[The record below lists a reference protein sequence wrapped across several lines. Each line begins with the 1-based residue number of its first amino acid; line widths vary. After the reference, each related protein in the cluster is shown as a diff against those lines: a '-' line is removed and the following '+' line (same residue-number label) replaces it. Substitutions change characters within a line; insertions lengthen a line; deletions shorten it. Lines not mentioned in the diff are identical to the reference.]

1 MVTVTLPHHLQT
13 LARCDREV
21 TLDID
26 GAVTQR
32 RILDAL
38 ETRFPM
44 LRGTIR
50 EHVTLKRR
58 PRVRFF
64 AAGEDVTHDSPDAE
78 LPDSIARG
86 EQPFMIV
93 GAVAGG

>member
-1 MVTVTLPHHLQT
+1 MIRVLLPHHLQT

-21 TLDID
+21 RLEV
-26 GAVTQR
+26 GGVVTQR
-32 RILDAL
+32 AVLDAL
-38 ETRFPM
+38 ESRYPM
-44 LRGTIR
+44 LKGTVR

-58 PRVRFF
+58 PKVRFF
-64 AAGEDVTHDSPDAE
+64 AAGEDVSHESPDEE
-78 LPDSIARG
+78 LPRSIVRG

>member
-1 MVTVTLPHHLQT
+1 MIRVVLPHHLQT
-13 LARCDREV
+13 LARCEREV
-21 TLDID
+21 TVEVN
-26 GAVTQR
+26 GAATQR
-32 RILDAL
+32 AVLDAL
-38 ETRFPM
+38 EARYPM
-44 LRGTIR
+44 LRGTVR

-64 AAGEDVTHDSPDAE
+64 ANGEDVTHDSPDDE
-78 LPDSIARG
+78 LPPSIASG

>member
-1 MVTVTLPHHLQT
+1 MIRVLLPHHLQT
-13 LARCDREV
+13 LARCDREIRLDV
-21 TLDID
+21 T
-26 GAVTQR
+26 GTVSTR
-32 RILDAL
+32 SILDAL
-38 ETRFPM
+38 EERYPM
-44 LRGTIR
+44 LRGTVR

-64 AAGEDVTHDSPDAE
+64 AAGEDISHDSPDAT